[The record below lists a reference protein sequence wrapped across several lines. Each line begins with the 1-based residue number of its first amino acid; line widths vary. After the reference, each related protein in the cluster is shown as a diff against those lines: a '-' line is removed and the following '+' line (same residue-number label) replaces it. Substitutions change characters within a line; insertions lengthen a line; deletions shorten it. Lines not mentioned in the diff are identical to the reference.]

1 MILGDHHV
9 KKTELCRDAEGLQM
23 MLRQMHCNE
32 QICKATA
39 CKILG
44 SAKDGNLNLL

>member
-1 MILGDHHV
+1 MILGNHQV
-9 KKTELCRDAEGLQM
+9 KKTELCMDAEGMHM

-39 CKILG
+39 CQILR
-44 SAKDGNLNLL
+44 SAEDVNLGLL